1 MKVRKRTW
9 ARGRSAWIVDYNDE
23 AGRHIRTFR
32 YKREADVFFIYLSS
46 RMLKHQIN
54 RWHHDL
60 AQITGAM
67 TYRMV
72 KHAASRSEMLAWAAE
87 LKRIAQE
94 LEDAASAS

>member
-1 MKVRKRTW
+1 
-9 ARGRSAWIVDYNDE
+9 
-23 AGRHIRTFR
+23 
-32 YKREADVFFIYLSS
+32 
-46 RMLKHQIN
+46 MLKHQIN

-72 KHAASRSEMLAWAAE
+72 KQAASRSEMMAWATE

-94 LEDAASAS
+94 LEDAASAC